1 MKIGIDLDGVLV
13 NFVDSFKKVC
23 KDFGVETD
31 INSYGMGVSSEKF
44 LEIYDYMI
52 DVDVFAR
59 MTAYPHV
66 KRTVKKW
73 AKEHEIWYI
82 TRRRPAYRM
91 IPAGSKKTTP
101 ELKRYLHQRQTK
113 EWLFNFGFP
122 TPQNIVFTQEK
133 GVWCEENDVKILIE
147 DYLPDALRWNS
158 DKLKVW
164 LINREWNQGDYP
176 HRIKSLS
183 KINL

>member
-82 TRRRPAYRM
+82 TRRRPAYPDDTERE
-91 IPAGSKKTTP
+91 S
-101 ELKRYLHQRQTK
+101 LHQRQTK